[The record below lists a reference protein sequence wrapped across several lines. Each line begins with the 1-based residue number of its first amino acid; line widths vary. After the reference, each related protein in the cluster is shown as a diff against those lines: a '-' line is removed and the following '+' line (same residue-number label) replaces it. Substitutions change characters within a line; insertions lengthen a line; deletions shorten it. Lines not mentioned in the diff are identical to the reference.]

1 MGVSSSEP
9 LSGEREIGTNVESEG
24 QNWKCRFCGAE
35 NENFRHFCDDCRK
48 PRPGAKI
55 KEKGIVITSILSS
68 DSPLAGSTALEGDID
83 RGEKGKKSKKTMKAK
98 NPKNPK
104 KARQTEKVQENE
116 YEKSLSIVR
125 GLVAGPKDN
134 ETTQPS
140 PSLSRLNY
148 YLVFVTTPASSLVKT
163 RVSMNFD
170 DYPVISIGRGPGNIV
185 VIPDQEV
192 SRSHASLSFDGDKL
206 LLKDLK
212 SSNGTFVYDGKGF
225 QRVSD
230 SVEVRPDS
238 VLKFGTGT
246 VVRLVRE

>member
-1 MGVSSSEP
+1 MGVSSSKP

-24 QNWKCRFCGAE
+24 QNWKCPSCGAE

-55 KEKGIVITSILSS
+55 KEKGIVITSILGS
-68 DSPLAGSTALEGDID
+68 DSPLAGSTALKGDIG

-98 NPKNPK
+98 NPKNP
-104 KARQTEKVQENE
+104 EKPRLTGKVEENE
-116 YEKSLSIVR
+116 DERSSFIVR
-125 GLVAGPKDN
+125 ELAAGPNDN

-148 YLVFVTTPASSLVKT
+148 YLVFVSTPASSLVKT
-163 RVSMNFD
+163 RVSMNFG

-192 SRSHASLSFDGDKL
+192 SRSHASLSFDGDKI

>member
-1 MGVSSSEP
+1 
-9 LSGEREIGTNVESEG
+9 
-24 QNWKCRFCGAE
+24 
-35 NENFRHFCDDCRK
+35 
-48 PRPGAKI
+48 
-55 KEKGIVITSILSS
+55 
-68 DSPLAGSTALEGDID
+68 
-83 RGEKGKKSKKTMKAK
+83 
-98 NPKNPK
+98 
-104 KARQTEKVQENE
+104 
-116 YEKSLSIVR
+116 
-125 GLVAGPKDN
+125 
-134 ETTQPS
+134 
-140 PSLSRLNY
+140 
-148 YLVFVTTPASSLVKT
+148 
-163 RVSMNFD
+163 MNFD

-185 VIPDQEV
+185 VIPDHEV